1 MPIVSL
7 CGDEG
12 IDLEIVG
19 QADEV
24 PTTFE
29 VRDVPRHPKLGL
41 VRILPLDGVEDLSC
55 AAISR
60 GWACSSTGLRCREA
74 GKQLPDRET
83 GSRSATLLL
92 ASAINA

>member
-41 VRILPLDGVEDLSC
+41 VRILPLDGVEDLFMRC
-55 AAISR
+55 HLARPGLLEHRFEVPR
-60 GWACSSTGLRCREA
+60 GRK
-74 GKQLPDRET
+74 KQLPDRET
-83 GSRSATLLL
+83 GQ
-92 ASAINA
+92 